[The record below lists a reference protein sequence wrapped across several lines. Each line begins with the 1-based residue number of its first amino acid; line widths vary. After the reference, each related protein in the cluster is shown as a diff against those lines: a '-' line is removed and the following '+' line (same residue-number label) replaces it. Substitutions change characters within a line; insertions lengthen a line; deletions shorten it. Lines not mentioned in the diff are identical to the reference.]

1 MPMFVHLS
9 AGIHT
14 VLEVKVRG
22 SCEHLAMGP
31 GSEEQIS
38 CKSRELSALQ
48 KHNPATQPS
57 LQLAKCYS

>member
-22 SCEHLAMGP
+22 SSEPLAMGP
-31 GSEEQIS
+31 GKEEQIY
-38 CKSRELSALQ
+38 CKSRELSVLQ
-48 KHNPATQPS
+48 KHNLATQPS
-57 LQLAKCYS
+57 LQFAKCYS